1 MADKMFVEMT
11 VVEKFAAVA
20 EALEDA
26 EMREWVMGRA
36 EMAARKS
43 TSTRKADPAVVER
56 KEKVLTY
63 LTGMD
68 APVLA
73 ADVAEALEMT
83 SGQARAAL
91 TALVKEGRVQAFAPE
106 KGKGAKNYAIA

>member
-1 MADKMFVEMT
+1 MAEKMFVEMT

-26 EMREWVMGRA
+26 EMREWIMGRA
-36 EMAARKS
+36 EMASRKS
-43 TSTRKADPAVVER
+43 TSTRKADPAVAER
-56 KEKVLTY
+56 KEKVVGY
-63 LTGMD
+63 LGGMA

-83 SGQARAAL
+83 FGQARAAL

-106 KGKGAKNYAIA
+106 KGKGAKTYAIA